1 MYEILKKIDF
11 FSLLNNKE
19 IEAISNSCQIVTLTK
34 ENILFYEGDI
44 ANSFYIL
51 IEGNLK
57 LYKTDSMGNE
67 IIMHNFSE
75 PMIIAEMAS
84 FQNSAFPATA
94 ICLSE
99 YCSIA
104 ILEKDIFISLLRNNA
119 DLSFHIIGSLVK
131 KMKSLEQNIHR
142 NLIYN
147 STQKVCAL
155 LKDEPDIFTKK
166 KNVEIARLI
175 NMAPET
181 LSRNIKK
188 LRSMGYLNEKNRVI
202 DFSFLKTLTIN

>member
-19 IEAISNSCQIVTLTK
+19 IEAISNSCQIITLTK

-94 ICLSE
+94 ICVSE

-202 DFSFLKTLTIN
+202 DFSFLKTLIIN

>member
-19 IEAISNSCQIVTLTK
+19 IEAISNSCQIITLTK

-94 ICLSE
+94 ICVSE

>member
-94 ICLSE
+94 ICVSE

-188 LRSMGYLNEKNRVI
+188 LRSMGYLNEKNRII

>member
-94 ICLSE
+94 ICMSE

-119 DLSFHIIGSLVK
+119 YLSFHIIDSLVK
-131 KMKSLEQNIHR
+131 K
-142 NLIYN
+142 
-147 STQKVCAL
+147 
-155 LKDEPDIFTKK
+155 
-166 KNVEIARLI
+166 
-175 NMAPET
+175 
-181 LSRNIKK
+181 
-188 LRSMGYLNEKNRVI
+188 
-202 DFSFLKTLTIN
+202 

>member
-94 ICLSE
+94 ICVSE

>member
-94 ICLSE
+94 ICMSE